1 MLLQNLFKKNK
12 LLILGLNSGT
22 SADGLDLAAISL
34 NFTSRRPQVNFL
46 SGKTVPITSSLRH
59 DINKAIS
66 DQLNSIDALI
76 CLDRRLGNFFGE
88 EANKFRNSLKR
99 KGIIPHLIA
108 SHGQTIRHLPRGVIA
123 DGRKLSGT
131 LQLGHPES
139 IAVKTGLLTV
149 ADFRQSDIASG
160 GEGAPITANAMWQI
174 FSHGRENRLLINIGG
189 IANYFFFP
197 AGGTPNDIQ
206 ARDCGPGNSLLD
218 IITKKYFARNFDPE
232 GKIASRGNI
241 SMRLVL
247 LLLGDSF
254 LLGKQGHSTGR
265 ERFGYRFVEKIVDLS
280 SKLKLNKTDILATAT
295 ELTAIAI
302 ANSIRSHI
310 RKYSINKAYL
320 FGGGLKNSFLVSRL
334 EANLPDTAFISVKQ
348 LGYNPDYLEAICY
361 AVMGG
366 LTLRA
371 IPTGLPHITG
381 AKHKTIAG
389 RIILPP
395 MRSEWI

>member
-1 MLLQNLFKKNK
+1 MRLQNLLKKK
-12 LLILGLNSGT
+12 RLIIIGLNSGT
-22 SADGLDLAAISL
+22 SADGLDLAAIDF
-34 NFTSRRPQVNFL
+34 NFVPRLPQVNFL
-46 SGKTVPITSSLRH
+46 CGKTVPFASSLKR
-59 DINKAIS
+59 DIHKAIN
-66 DQLNSIDALI
+66 DKLNSIDALI
-76 CLDRRLGNFFGE
+76 RLDRRLGIFFGE
-88 EANKFRNSLKR
+88 EANRFCNSLKR
-99 KGIIPHLIA
+99 KGIVLDLIA
-108 SHGQTIRHLPRGVIA
+108 SHGQTIRHLPHGVII

-139 IAVKTGLLTV
+139 IAAKTGLITV
-149 ADFRQSDIASG
+149 ADFRQGDIASG
-160 GEGAPITANAMWQI
+160 GEGAPITTHAMWQI
-174 FSHGRENRLLINIGG
+174 FSHNRENRLLINIGG

-197 AGGTPNDIQ
+197 AGGTPDRIQ

-218 IITKKYFARNFDPE
+218 IITKKYFAKNFDHE

-254 LLGKQGHSTGR
+254 LLGRQGHSTGR
-265 ERFGYRFVEKIVDLS
+265 ERFGDNFVEKIVNFS

-302 ANSIRSHI
+302 ANSIKNQI
-310 RKYSINKAYL
+310 VKYKIKKAYL
-320 FGGGLKNSFLVSRL
+320 LGGGLKNSFLISRL
-334 EANLPDTAFISVKQ
+334 EANLPDTTFVSVKQ
-348 LGYNPDYLEAICY
+348 LGYDPDYLEAICY

-366 LTLRA
+366 LTICA

-381 AKHKTIAG
+381 AKHKAIAG

-395 MRSEWI
+395 SRNE